1 MSSCSTL
8 LETPATGT
16 TTPSAGVFEA
26 GCDAA
31 ALGSTTV
38 PTSVDRENSGAA
50 SAGNPDPVRGT
61 VPGPG
66 DARNG
71 AAAASPASDWAGQ
84 LRLSVAARD
93 GRSYAARQY
102 HEGALRVLRP
112 HYLDR
117 SGQVTYTVINPG
129 GAYFGA
135 DAYLLDVAVD
145 LDASLALTTQSA
157 TKVYRTPQGPASQEM
172 TVRLGPGSCLE
183 YVPDQLIVY
192 RGGSYI
198 QRTRVD
204 MDPTA
209 SLLLAEIVTPGW
221 SPSGASFAYDELRMR
236 TEVRVTPPVPSTPTG
251 QDRPAERGEARYGT
265 HPAASFEALGAPRS
279 GARTRRLVV
288 DQLRIRPGAHGDM
301 TGVGFMEGFSH
312 TGQLV
317 IADARLTDEVHEG
330 LTELVDASR
339 THSGI
344 TRAGVGEPYGVRCV
358 CVRSLAHSTE
368 DIAALH
374 RAVVNL
380 LRERLRAQPP
390 LRLRKY

>member
-1 MSSCSTL
+1 MGSA
-8 LETPATGT
+8 PA
-16 TTPSAGVFEA
+16 
-26 GCDAA
+26 
-31 ALGSTTV
+31 
-38 PTSVDRENSGAA
+38 PTAVDQDRSGAA
-50 SAGNPDPVRGT
+50 DAGNPDPGRG
-61 VPGPG
+61 PAGSAE
-66 DARNG
+66 ARNG
-71 AAAASPASDWAGQ
+71 AAAASSPAEWAGQ
-84 LRLSVAARD
+84 LRLSVAERN
-93 GRSYAARQY
+93 GRSYAARQF

-117 SGQVTYTVINPG
+117 SGQVTYTVVNPG
-129 GAYFGA
+129 GAYLGA
-135 DAYLLDVAVD
+135 DAYLLDVAVER
-145 LDASLALTTQSA
+145 DASLVLTTQSA
-157 TKVYRTPQGPASQEM
+157 TKVYRTPQGPATQDM

-183 YVPDQLIVY
+183 HVPDQLIVY
-192 RGGSYI
+192 RGGSYL

-204 MDPTA
+204 MDPAA

-265 HPAASFEALGAPRS
+265 HPAALFEALGAPSS

-380 LRERLRAQPP
+380 LRKRWRAQPP